1 MNETN
6 LLNLVRPWLDTN
18 YQMITK
24 FATVSFCINRSVAK
38 PYVQCSAGARARQ
51 AGHQNLATLNHRP
64 FAVAGCGC
72 AIHEANH
79 TARSDARAN
88 HNQRQASAS
97 GHRASAS
104 ARRASPRPRGG
115 RTHGHGVDVI
125 ILCRGFLAL
134 SSQTRFASRTTFLDL
149 VWKKNI
155 VLVKKTRWKL
165 RIIRQANM
173 A

>member
-72 AIHEANH
+72 VIHEANH

-97 GHRASAS
+97 GHRASA
-104 ARRASPRPRGG
+104 RRACPRPRGG

-134 SSQTRFASRTTFLDL
+134 SSQSISGLLPRARSFR
-149 VWKKNI
+149 WKAMIKNI
-155 VLVKKTRWKL
+155 VYWFDRREKYWFD
-165 RIIRQANM
+165 
-173 A
+173 